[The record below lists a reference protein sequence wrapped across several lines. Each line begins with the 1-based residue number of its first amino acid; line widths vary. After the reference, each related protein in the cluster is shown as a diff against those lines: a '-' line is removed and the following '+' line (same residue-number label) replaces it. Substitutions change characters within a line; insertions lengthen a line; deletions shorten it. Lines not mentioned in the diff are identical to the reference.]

1 MKSNK
6 ACIFLIIL
14 TSLFACNSNKKENK
28 LNSKNNDTL
37 QVKSNKVVYEDK
49 RENLKLSIADTIKI
63 SNSYFFSNQDS
74 KDIFQLIINPGLVKN
89 SKAELQIITVD
100 NKIIYTQS
108 FDAFYFIRE
117 IYEPDTIPSGG
128 QKVYEEY
135 MEKHWKSLT
144 PKQFEA
150 YFKKNV
156 DNFFGVISFIENDDH
171 EEIKSWEE
179 DITDKKFINE
189 ILANPEIKLIN
200 IPCFDC
206 DEGGKIIGY
215 SLEQNKVISLVEHD

>member
-28 LNSKNNDTL
+28 LNIKSNDTL
-37 QVKSNKVVYEDK
+37 QPTSHKVVYEDK
-49 RENLKLSIADTIKI
+49 RENLKLLIADTIKK
-63 SNSYFFSNQDS
+63 SNSYFFSNPNS

-117 IYEPDTIPSGG
+117 IYEPDTIPPGG
-128 QKVYEEY
+128 QEVYEKY
-135 MEKHWKSLT
+135 LEKHWKSLT
-144 PKQFEA
+144 PKQFET

-156 DNFFGVISFIENDDH
+156 DNFFDVISFIEDDKN
-171 EEIKSWEE
+171 EEIKGWEE
-179 DITDKKFINE
+179 DITDKKFLNE
-189 ILANPEIKLIN
+189 ILTNPAIKLIN

-206 DEGGKIIGY
+206 DEGGEMIGY
-215 SLEQNKVISLVEHD
+215 SLEQNKVISLLGHD